1 MDALVRWLLDAHR
14 GVQFLAFHQPR
25 KRNRAVDG
33 LSRDGH
39 GGETA
44 KAILGE
50 ALAAGLLTEE
60 IELLDAAWEM
70 FKGTAERTQ
79 RASKVLNTIEPP
91 EIP

>member
-1 MDALVRWLLDAHR
+1 LLDAHS
-14 GVQFLAFHQPR
+14 GVQFLAFQPGT
-25 KRNRAVDG
+25 RNRAADG

-60 IELLDAAWEM
+60 IELSDAAWEM
-70 FKGTAERTQ
+70 FKGTAELTQ
-79 RASKVLNTIEPP
+79 RATKGLDAIEPP